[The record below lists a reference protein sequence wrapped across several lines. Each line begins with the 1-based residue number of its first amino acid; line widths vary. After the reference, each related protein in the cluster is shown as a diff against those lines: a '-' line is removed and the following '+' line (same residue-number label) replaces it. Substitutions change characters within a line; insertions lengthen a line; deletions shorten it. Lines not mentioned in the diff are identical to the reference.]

1 MFVDEAGALWL
12 SDPAM
17 VALILGTAV
26 ALVFWAHRWLETG
39 SAPMPHVTLLRAQSR
54 VMRTRALRTR
64 GAPSASA
71 VMPLVHFTKDARSSD
86 RARLAGRRP
95 RSAA

>member
-17 VALILGTAV
+17 VAIILVSAV
-26 ALVFWAHRWLETG
+26 AIVAWCHRWLETG
-39 SAPMPHVTLLRAQSR
+39 SAPMPHVTLLRSNSR

-64 GAPSASA
+64 GAPASST
-71 VMPLVHFTKDARSSD
+71 VVPLVRFTKDSGSTARV
-86 RARLAGRRP
+86 RAAGSRP

>member
-17 VALILGTAV
+17 VLIILAAAV
-26 ALVFWAHRWLETG
+26 AMVAWCHRWLETG
-39 SAPMPHVTLLRAQSR
+39 SAPMPHVTLLHSQSR

-64 GAPSASA
+64 GAPVASS
-71 VMPLVHFTKDARSSD
+71 VMPLVHFTKDADSAA
-86 RARLAGRRP
+86 RARRRP
-95 RSAA
+95 QSAA